1 MTNLEA
7 ILSRHSVRQYKDD
20 PIPED
25 IAAKLQQ
32 EIDDINAEG
41 NMKFQMV
48 LNDSEAF
55 DSKLAHYGSFSN
67 VKNYIGII
75 AKKAKNLDEKVGY
88 YVARLVIF
96 AQTLGL
102 NTCICAMSFSRK
114 ASKVVVEK
122 EDKYLLGI
130 ALGYG
135 VTQGVQHKC
144 KPLESL
150 CAVEEGEMPEWF
162 KNGMKA
168 AMAAPTAI
176 NQQKYKITL
185 KSDGTCKIEAK
196 FGPCSKIDLGIVKY
210 HFEVGAEPQKVVWA
224 EKE

>member
-7 ILSRHSVRQYKDD
+7 IMSRHSVRQYKDD
-20 PIPED
+20 PIPEE
-25 IAAKLQQ
+25 IAAKLQK

-48 LNDSEAF
+48 LNDKEAF

-67 VKNYIGII
+67 VSNYIGII

-88 YVARLVIF
+88 YTARLVVF
-96 AQTLGL
+96 AQSLGL

-114 ASKVVVEK
+114 ASKVEVGK

-130 ALGYG
+130 SLGYG
-135 VTQGVQHKC
+135 VTQGVQHKS
-144 KPLESL
+144 KSMESL

-162 KNGMKA
+162 KNGMLA

-176 NQQKYKITL
+176 NQQKFKIIL
-185 KSDGTCKIEAK
+185 KKDGTCLAESK

-210 HFEVGAEPQKVVWA
+210 HFEVGAEPQKVIWA

>member
-1 MTNLEA
+1 
-7 ILSRHSVRQYKDD
+7 
-20 PIPED
+20 
-25 IAAKLQQ
+25 
-32 EIDDINAEG
+32 
-41 NMKFQMV
+41 
-48 LNDSEAF
+48 
-55 DSKLAHYGSFSN
+55 
-67 VKNYIGII
+67 
-75 AKKAKNLDEKVGY
+75 
-88 YVARLVIF
+88 
-96 AQTLGL
+96 
-102 NTCICAMSFSRK
+102 MSFSRK

-150 CAVEEGEMPEWF
+150 CAVEEGEMPKWF